1 MPLNSQQSDRLQS
14 LITELDSLVAD
25 TDQEGAND
33 ILDEVYLLVTKIYEH
48 FPQLD
53 TDDND

>member
-14 LITELDSLVAD
+14 LITELENLVAA
-25 TDQEGAND
+25 TDEAGARD
-33 ILDEVYLLVTKIYEH
+33 ILDEAYLLVTNIYEK

-53 TDDND
+53 TEEDD